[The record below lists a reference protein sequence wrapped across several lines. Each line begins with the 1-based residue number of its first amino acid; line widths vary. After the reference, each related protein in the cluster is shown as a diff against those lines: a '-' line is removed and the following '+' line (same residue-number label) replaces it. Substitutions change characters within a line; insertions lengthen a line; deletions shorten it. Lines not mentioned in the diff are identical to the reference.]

1 MSAALLLDRV
11 TYRYPDA
18 AAPALRDVDLRVE
31 PGEFVVLAGG
41 SGSGKSTLLRAAS
54 GLVPHFHGGEFAGR
68 LESGGL
74 DTRTHE
80 PAQIA
85 AVAGTLFQDP
95 ETQVVMGTVRA
106 ELAFPLENRGLGA
119 AAVARGVEEAALA
132 LGIAPLLDRATHA
145 LSGGELQRVALGAAL
160 AGRPR
165 VALLDE
171 PTSQLDPVAGDE
183 LLGVLRRLNE
193 EWGTAVILAEHRLER
208 CLGAADRVIAMR
220 DGAIA
225 CDADPR
231 GFLEWAAENAPEL
244 QTPGAR
250 LFSLAGRRPLPVS
263 VKDARRTL
271 AAGGAPVNRDDGS
284 AAGGAPVIGD
294 DGSAAGGAPVNRED
308 GSFGG
313 GRGLLARRRRS
324 RVAPALAF
332 SSVWL
337 EHKGGA
343 AVLRGVDLAVAPA
356 ERIALMGRN
365 GAGKS
370 TLLRV
375 AAGLTD
381 PTRGKVA
388 RAGRVALLLQ
398 NPGDYTLRDRV
409 GDELPAAVL
418 AAAGLDH
425 LADRHPRD
433 LSGGERQRLAL
444 TIVLHGERPAVVCLD
459 EPTRGMDR
467 RHKDALVALLQG
479 LADAGTAV
487 IVATHD
493 AEFAAAFA
501 ARTVL
506 LGDGRPVA
514 DAPTAEVLAGGWYFA
529 TQTARILGGAA
540 LLPEDGAALLRR
552 EVVVT

>member
-1 MSAALLLDRV
+1 VSAALLLERV
-11 TYRYPDA
+11 SYRYPGA
-18 AAPALRDVDLRVE
+18 TVPALRDVDLCVA

-68 LESGGL
+68 LEAGGL

-80 PAQIA
+80 PAQVA

-132 LGIAPLLDRATHA
+132 LGIAPLLDRSTHA

-193 EWGTAVILAEHRLER
+193 EWGTAVVLAEHRLER

-220 DGAIA
+220 DGAVA
-225 CDADPR
+225 CDAPPAA
-231 GFLEWAAENAPEL
+231 FLEWAGEHAPEL

-250 LFSLAGRRPLPVS
+250 LFSLAGLRPLPVS
-263 VKDARRTL
+263 VKEARRAVGVDFDADGAVNPT
-271 AAGGAPVNRDDGS
+271 ASAPGGDV
-284 AAGGAPVIGD
+284 
-294 DGSAAGGAPVNRED
+294 
-308 GSFGG
+308 
-313 GRGLLARRRRS
+313 
-324 RVAPALAF
+324 ALAF
-332 SSVWL
+332 KGAWF
-337 EHKGGA
+337 ERKGGA
-343 AVLRGVDLAVAPA
+343 AVLRGVDLRVRAG
-356 ERIALMGRN
+356 ERVALMGRN

-370 TLLRV
+370 TLLKV
-375 AAGLTD
+375 AAGLLA
-381 PTRGKVA
+381 PTRGKVQ
-388 RAGRVALLLQ
+388 RAGRVALVLQ
-398 NPGDYTLRDRV
+398 HPGDYALHERV
-409 GDELPAAVL
+409 GNEVPPEAL
-418 AAAGLDH
+418 AAAGLGG

-433 LSGGERQRLAL
+433 ISGGERQRLAIA
-444 TIVLHGERPAVVCLD
+444 IVLHGERPAVLCLD

-467 RHKDALVALLQG
+467 AHKDALTAHLRAL
-479 LADAGTAV
+479 AAEGTAIV
-487 IVATHD
+487 VATHD
-493 AEFAAAFA
+493 AEFAAGLAP
-501 ARTVL
+501 RTVL

-540 LLPEDGAALLRR
+540 LLPEEGAALLRLSGPSPQSR
-552 EVVVT
+552 EVVA